1 LLQMIGAPTQLRRF
15 VGAFAIS
22 ISDMRLLA
30 ALGQSSSA
38 AVTTKFLQIKPLL
51 YFGLLTDC

>member
-1 LLQMIGAPTQLRRF
+1 
-15 VGAFAIS
+15 
-22 ISDMRLLA
+22 MRLLA